1 MENLAKALAEYF
13 TIVKGIAEEYGNG
26 VTVNI
31 VKVDHPELGFMD
43 DDEIDE
49 ILGYAEKYRNR
60 LTSR

>member
-1 MENLAKALAEYF
+1 MENLAKALAEYSA
-13 TIVKGIAEEYGNG
+13 IVKGIAEEYAND

-31 VKVDHPELGFMD
+31 IRADHPELNFMD

-49 ILGYAEKYRNR
+49 ILGHAEKHRNR

>member
-1 MENLAKALAEYF
+1 MKNFVKALAEYYA
-13 TIVKGIAEEYGNG
+13 IVKGLAEEYENE
-26 VTVNI
+26 VSVNI
-31 VKVDHPELGFMD
+31 IRADHPELNFMD